1 MIMYN
6 RNLIMNKGQR
16 NQKRGP
22 SHSIIYQYSS
32 KISKAK
38 KLPNQLAKIALSVV
52 VNWLKERVNLVSLSL
67 VQIIQNANIHAT
79 PQARLNLKKK
89 SQVKLA

>member
-6 RNLIMNKGQR
+6 LNLIMNKGQR

-22 SHSIIYQYSS
+22 SHNIIYQYSS

-38 KLPNQLAKIALSVV
+38 KSEKSFWAK
-52 VNWLKERVNLVSLSL
+52 ED
-67 VQIIQNANIHAT
+67 
-79 PQARLNLKKK
+79 
-89 SQVKLA
+89 